1 MTLTATSRPSRR
13 SRARYTVAMPP
24 WPISSMSSY
33 FSSSG
38 LRPESA
44 VNRAPSVA
52 PYRSWKLLHSDCIGR
67 TPHAH
72 PRAIHHHVTLARFD
86 ETVIH
91 QDLTRILDLF
101 FQIRCPP
108 DQR

>member
-24 WPISSMSSY
+24 WPISAMSSY

-44 VNRAPSVA
+44 INRTPSVA
-52 PYRSWKLLHSDCIGR
+52 PQDSRELLH
-67 TPHAH
+67 AH
-72 PRAIHHHVTLARFD
+72 GVRRASHPDASPVDHHVAFTRLDQA
-86 ETVIH
+86 VVG
-91 QDLTRILDLF
+91 QDLTGVLHLF
-101 FQIRCPP
+101 F
-108 DQR
+108 

>member
-24 WPISSMSSY
+24 WPISAMSSY

-52 PYRSWKLLHSDCIGR
+52 PQDSRKLLHAHRIRRASDPDAG
-67 TPHAH
+67 TVN
-72 PRAIHHHVTLARFD
+72 HHVSLTGID
-86 ETVIH
+86 ETVIG
-91 QDLTRILDLF
+91 QDLTGVLH
-101 FQIRCPP
+101 
-108 DQR
+108 